1 MALCVH
7 STTLQCRAQLLFLLL
22 EIMLI
27 VRNGTGGS
35 AEVLVGVIWVIIL
48 RYNCTF
54 TVDDVLTAATKDPT
68 SCVAINGIVTIK
80 STHNPGAP
88 TILEAFTIQGVL
100 INVPNLAF
108 LCPVE
113 ALAFVCC
120 LFVRNIFKKISVKQ
134 LTTSRKREGAFA

>member
-1 MALCVH
+1 MDV
-7 STTLQCRAQLLFLLL
+7 T
-22 EIMLI
+22 
-27 VRNGTGGS
+27 
-35 AEVLVGVIWVIIL
+35 WVIIL

-88 TILEAFTIQGVL
+88 TIQEALTIQEGAQ
-100 INVPNLAF
+100 ISVPNLAF
-108 LCPVE
+108 LCLVE

-120 LFVRNIFKKISVKQ
+120 LFV
-134 LTTSRKREGAFA
+134 